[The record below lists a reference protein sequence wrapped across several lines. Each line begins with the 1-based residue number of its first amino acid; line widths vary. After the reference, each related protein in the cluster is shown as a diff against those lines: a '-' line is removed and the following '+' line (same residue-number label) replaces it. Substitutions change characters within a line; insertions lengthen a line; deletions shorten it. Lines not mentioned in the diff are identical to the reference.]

1 MASTSISVGGDRA
14 FVNAVGMVA
23 RKHNMTTAQ
32 FVQAVLLKKH
42 GKEIREALS
51 FFVKDD
57 AQIDQMMHSENEE
70 EKQSA

>member
-23 RKHNMTTAQ
+23 KKHGMTTAQ
-32 FVQAVLLKKH
+32 FVQAVLLKKY

-51 FFVKDD
+51 FFTKDD
-57 AQIDQMMHSENEE
+57 AQIDHLMQDEIREE
-70 EKQSA
+70 QTA